1 MNLKY
6 KVKRLAITIAVT
18 LGVFTG
24 LFVFIAT
31 YNSLQDARFQI
42 ILSLL
47 AGLLYLGVAFGGVI
61 GVYKILGWVL
71 DGFRPGTD
79 EEEISG
85 VSGINLRAGCGRT
98 AVVFAGIAG
107 ICCSVLISSIPLS
120 EYYTAKN
127 DQMIFE
133 SQYQGKDY
141 KGKAYYD
148 YAQRF
153 RLEDNFWLNL
163 HKGQLVGICV
173 SGGLAGAAAGFCVVW
188 FVYKFLERLV
198 LNIWLGKGR
207 R

>member
-1 MNLKY
+1 MNLRY

-31 YNSLQDARFQI
+31 YNSLQDTRFQI

-47 AGLLYLGVAFGGVI
+47 AGLFYAGVAFGGVI

-71 DGFRPGTD
+71 DGFGLD

-85 VSGINLRAGCGRT
+85 VSGINIRVGCRRT
-98 AVVFAGIAG
+98 AVVLAGITA
-107 ICCSVLISSIPLS
+107 ICCSVLISSILLS
-120 EYYTAKN
+120 EYYAAKN
-127 DQMIFE
+127 DQLIFE
-133 SQYQGKDY
+133 SQNQGKDY

-153 RLEDNFWLNL
+153 RLEDNYWLNL

-173 SGGLAGAAAGFCVVW
+173 SAGLAGAAAGFCVVW
-188 FVYKFLERLV
+188 FVYKFLERLI